1 MLLLLLGGPGS
12 VAAQTICAEN
22 STAVNNRGSALAADC
37 TTLLGLMDELRGTAT
52 LNWATDVAMDSW
64 DGITV
69 AGIPARVTELYPRGI
84 LTGTL
89 PTALSGLTGLRR
101 LSLSSNGLTG
111 SIPDLSALTR
121 LTELAL
127 NGTQL
132 TGSIPDLSALTSLTL
147 LNLSFNGLTGSIPD
161 LSALTRLTLLNLHN
175 NQLTGPIPDLSAL
188 TRLEALW
195 LGFNNFTAG
204 PIPSWVNTLTS
215 LTHLDLSDNDLT
227 GSIPDLSAL
236 TSLTELDLSDNDL
249 TGSIPDLSALTRLT
263 ELALNDNQL
272 TGSIPDLSALT
283 SLTELDLNDNQ
294 LTGSIPDLSALTR
307 LTLLDL
313 RYNQLTGSIPDL
325 SALTSLTELD
335 LSDNDLTRP
344 IPALSALTSLT
355 HLDLSDNDLTGSI
368 PDLSALTRLTELDLS
383 DNDLTGSIPD
393 LSALTRLEVL
403 RLGFNNFTG
412 SIPDLSALTS
422 LRRLSLSSNRLTRPI
437 PDLSALTSL
446 TELDLSDNQLT
457 GSIPDLSALT
467 RLEVLRLGFNNF
479 TGPIPALSALTS
491 LETLW
496 LSHNQL
502 TGSIPDLSALTRLE
516 VLRLGFNNFT
526 GPIPALSALTSLE
539 TLWLSHN
546 QLTGSI
552 PALSAL
558 TSLRWLDLSDNQLT
572 GSIPATLGTLPNLKE
587 LDLSYN
593 QLTGSLPLNLRN
605 RPDLTLALQGN
616 LSDFSGTDIPIT
628 TAADT
633 LTPAFAA
640 FDLGTDPCG
649 TIVDLAAFPATP
661 TLREALI
668 YANQATEPVTI
679 TFDSS
684 LAGQT
689 ISLADGT
696 DPDSD
701 PDPLPRVCGGHLTLA
716 GDIDADGTSDI
727 TLDGTGLPTDAHG
740 LTITSSH
747 NTIAG
752 LTLTHMPNVGI
763 WVFSLGEGVTQ
774 RGNRITNNT
783 ITGGAYGIL
792 LQAGATGSG
801 DVVGTLSDTRVD
813 GNTVSETTTVG
824 IAVLTA
830 APGATLT
837 DTIVEENE
845 VFNNTGQGIAAWAQA
860 DNAPTLT
867 DSLTS
872 LTIRDNHVHNQTTG
886 NGIAVTSGYCGGGYN
901 RVKAEIVGN
910 TLVDNGQAD
919 IFADIAAGAGTN
931 ASAVGCTVPAPNTTT
946 GNHLDVT
953 ITDNRSADTP
963 DRGIFVYGG
972 FESSDLN
979 SVTATVARNAVWRS
993 GTAGISVLGGGSN
1006 SDHTTVTATLNDN
1019 LIARTTAL
1027 AMGTAGHGLVLQ
1039 AAAAVPE
1046 DSTSSHNTLTV
1057 SGRGNVIALKRTATD
1072 TAPDLLRQQN
1082 NGSSR
1087 TGNTVTDRLTGTL
1100 FTTQDDDGTFV
1111 EVPPVVPV
1119 TIPDAHP
1126 EVADSSF
1133 TAAAS
1138 DAVSS
1143 EAGLP
1148 AHTQRTAGGIIFD
1161 ITVADANGTRVEAP
1175 LTVPVQV
1182 CLPIPAGVSSSQAYV
1197 LRYNDADP
1205 GNPIWERLTSGRR
1218 LQNGQVC
1225 AAVAEFSYFT
1235 VGRTRRST
1243 TGGGGGD
1250 DSMTDTHGDTPATA
1264 TALSLSAQT
1273 PTTHTP
1279 GRLGAATDLDY
1290 FRFSV
1295 PYAGLLSV
1303 ETTGRTNTVGS
1314 LLRADEGG
1322 ALASD
1327 DDSGPHTNFRLA
1339 VPVPAGA
1346 YVLEVSGS
1354 PGPYTLVV
1362 QYRAG
1367 YFENPQ
1373 PDSPQ
1378 SGIGVLSGWVCAADR
1393 VTIEFER
1400 PSGTVWRVPAAAG
1413 TLRPDTASVC
1423 GHAESGF
1430 GLLWNWNKLGPGAH
1444 TVRAVVDD
1452 VVLAE
1457 HDITVTTLGLGEFPT
1472 GLSGAYALEDFPAA
1486 GETTQLQWSQAQ
1498 QNFVLVSGEGGG
1510 AGWHRAMNQA
1520 VLENPQ
1526 AGSFQSGIGVISG
1539 WVCDAEAVTIAFENG
1554 RTGETFTLPAG
1565 YGTPRTDTAPVCG
1578 HADTGF
1584 GLLWNWNRLGDGP
1597 HTVRALADGEEVAW
1611 SMVTVTTLGEEFVRG
1626 LAGEFALE
1634 DFPTRGQTV
1643 TVEWQEAQQNFVLT
1657 DRE

>member
-1 MLLLLLGGPGS
+1 MLLLLLGGPRS
-12 VAAQTICAEN
+12 VAAQTICAED
-22 STAVNNRGSALAADC
+22 SPAVGNRGAELAADC

-64 DGITV
+64 AGLTV
-69 AGIPARVTELYPRGI
+69 GGTPARVTELSLLSQS
-84 LTGTL
+84 LTGSL
-89 PTALSGLTGLRR
+89 PTALNSLTGLR
-101 LSLSSNGLTG
+101 S
-111 SIPDLSALTR
+111 
-121 LTELAL
+121 
-127 NGTQL
+127 
-132 TGSIPDLSALTSLTL
+132 
-147 LNLSFNGLTGSIPD
+147 
-161 LSALTRLTLLNLHN
+161 
-175 NQLTGPIPDLSAL
+175 
-188 TRLEALW
+188 
-195 LGFNNFTAG
+195 
-204 PIPSWVNTLTS
+204 
-215 LTHLDLSDNDLT
+215 LDLS
-227 GSIPDLSAL
+227 G
-236 TSLTELDLSDNDL
+236 
-249 TGSIPDLSALTRLT
+249 
-263 ELALNDNQL
+263 NQL

-283 SLTELDLNDNQ
+283 SLTHLL
-294 LTGSIPDLSALTR
+294 LSR
-307 LTLLDL
+307 
-313 RYNQLTGSIPDL
+313 NQLTGSIPDL
-325 SALTSLTELD
+325 SALTSLTHLL
-335 LSDNDLTRP
+335 LSRNQLTGS
-344 IPALSALTSLT
+344 IPALSALTSLAE
-355 HLDLSDNDLTGSI
+355 LDLHNNDLTG
-368 PDLSALTRLTELDLS
+368 A
-383 DNDLTGSIPD
+383 
-393 LSALTRLEVL
+393 
-403 RLGFNNFTG
+403 
-412 SIPDLSALTS
+412 IPDLSALTS
-422 LRRLSLSSNRLTRPI
+422 LAYLH
-437 PDLSALTSL
+437 LSA
-446 TELDLSDNQLT
+446 NQLT

-467 RLEVLRLGFNNF
+467 SLTHLLLSRNQL
-479 TGPIPALSALTS
+479 TGSIPALSALTS
-491 LETLW
+491 LTELYLADNQLTGSIPA
-496 LSHNQL
+496 LSALTSLTDLNLGDNQLTGSIPALSALTSLAYLHLSANQL
-502 TGSIPDLSALTRLE
+502 TGSIPDLSALTSLTH
-516 VLRLGFNNFT
+516 LLLYSNQLTGSIPDLSALTSLTDLFLFNNQLT
-526 GPIPALSALTSLE
+526 GSIPDLSALTSLE

-552 PALSAL
+552 PATLGTLPNL
-558 TSLRWLDLSDNQLT
+558 TGLDLSYNQLT

-649 TIVDLAAFPATP
+649 TIVDLAAFPTTP

-689 ISLADGT
+689 IRLADGT

-774 RGNRITNNT
+774 RDNQITHNT

-792 LQAGATGSG
+792 LQAGATGAE
-801 DVVGTLSDTRVD
+801 DVGGALSDTRVD

-1082 NGSSR
+1082 NGSPR
-1087 TGNTVTDRLTGTL
+1087 TGNQLTDRLTGTL

-1133 TAAAS
+1133 TVAAS

-1182 CLPIPAGVSSSQAYV
+1182 CLPIPVGVSSSRAYV

-1205 GNPIWERLTSGRR
+1205 DNPVWERLTSGRR

-1225 AAVAEFSYFT
+1225 ADVAEFSLFT
-1235 VGRTRRST
+1235 VGDYRRSP
-1243 TGGGGGD
+1243 TGGGGGGGSRRPPAD
-1250 DSMTDTHGDTPATA
+1250 QHGDTPATA
-1264 TALSLSAQT
+1264 TTLD
-1273 PTTHTP
+1273 PTARAT
-1279 GRLGAATDLDY
+1279 GYLQSGADRDY
-1290 FRFSV
+1290 FHLALPS
-1295 PYAGLLSV
+1295 AGILRAT
-1303 ETTGRTNTVGS
+1303 TTGHTDTQGQ
-1314 LLRADEGG
+1314 LWQERAGELVLVAEAAAGG
-1322 ALASD
+1322 ARSNFQLGTAVAA
-1327 DDSGPHTNFRLA
+1327 GPYYLA
-1339 VPVPAGA
+1339 VSAGATGTAGA
-1346 YVLEVSGS
+1346 YTLDLAYS
-1354 PGPYTLVV
+1354 P
-1362 QYRAG
+1362 G

-1457 HDITVTTLGLGEFPT
+1457 HAITVTTLGLGEFPT
-1472 GLSGAYALEDFPAA
+1472 GLSGEYELADFPAA

-1498 QNFVLVSGEGGG
+1498 QNFVIVSGEGGG
-1510 AGWHRAMNQA
+1510 AGWHRDRNQA
-1520 VLENPQ
+1520 VLGNPQ

-1539 WVCDAEAVTIAFENG
+1539 WVCDAEEVTIEFENG

-1626 LAGEFALE
+1626 LEGEFALE
-1634 DFPTRGQTV
+1634 DFPTGGQTV